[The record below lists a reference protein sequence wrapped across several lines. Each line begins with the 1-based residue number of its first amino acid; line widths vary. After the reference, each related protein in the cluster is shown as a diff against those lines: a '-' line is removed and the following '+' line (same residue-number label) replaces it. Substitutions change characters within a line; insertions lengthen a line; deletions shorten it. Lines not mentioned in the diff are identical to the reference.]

1 MPYTQIPLYRCNLH
15 FGLPA
20 ARRCGSIRICEAA
33 VLFAKGAAVRSG
45 PTCFACHVTL
55 LDMCSHPC
63 TCGHA
68 VSHTFDVS
76 HSSLGL

>member
-1 MPYTQIPLYRCNLH
+1 MMI
-15 FGLPA
+15 
-20 ARRCGSIRICEAA
+20 IWCEAA

>member
-1 MPYTQIPLYRCNLH
+1 MTKKTRI
-15 FGLPA
+15 
-20 ARRCGSIRICEAA
+20 ARQSFHVELVTKKVCEAA
-33 VLFAKGAAVRSG
+33 VLFAKGFAKGAAVRSG